1 MRYFLWAFLLGSS
14 IYWIACHAITNSNPP
29 VLEPQRYDFA
39 GESKCDT
46 ANRRGITVA
55 VTYFQLRD
63 DSDGASAIN
72 ATLRGLAAK
81 SITSWLDSATI
92 AQHPDAQTDLNKA
105 ATLLAASYDSMAN
118 DIGALGGCWELQ
130 TTGDTLHA
138 TPKILSVKVSTYA
151 YTGGAHPNSS
161 TSLYTFDRATGKP
174 LALADLVTD
183 TTALIS
189 IVEKAFRKHQELLP
203 QYNLEE
209 RGYFLRDGKFFLPA
223 NVGVVRD
230 GLLFYYNPYEIAA
243 YAVGPIEVTVPYS
256 QLQAILNDDWQAD

>member
-1 MRYFLWAFLLGSS
+1 MRYFLWAFFLCSS
-14 IYWIACHAITNSNPP
+14 IYWTACHSVTNPNPP
-29 VLEPQRYDFA
+29 VLEPQRYNFT

-46 ANRRGITVA
+46 ATRRGITVS
-55 VTYFQLRD
+55 VSYFQLRD
-63 DSDGASAIN
+63 ESDAGRVIN
-72 ATLRGLAAK
+72 AALRDLAAK
-81 SITSWLDSATI
+81 SITSWLDSATV

-130 TTGDTLHA
+130 TKGDTLHA
-138 TPKILSVKVSTYA
+138 NSKILSVKLSAYA

-161 TSLYTFDRATGKP
+161 TSLYTFDRTTGKP
-174 LALADLVTD
+174 LSLTDLVTD
-183 TTALIS
+183 TTALLG
-189 IVEKAFRKHQELLP
+189 IVEKAFRKHQDLLP

-223 NVGVVRD
+223 NVALARD

-256 QLQAILNDDWQAD
+256 QLQTVLNDDWQAD